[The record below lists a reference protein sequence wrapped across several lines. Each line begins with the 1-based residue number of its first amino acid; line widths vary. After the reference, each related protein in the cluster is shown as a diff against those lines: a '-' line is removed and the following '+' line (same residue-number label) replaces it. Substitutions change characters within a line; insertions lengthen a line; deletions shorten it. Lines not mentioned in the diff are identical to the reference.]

1 MLTADELIRKALQD
15 RADTVTT
22 NTLRYPE
29 MRQDS
34 PTRRPHQ
41 PGAGGRTRALLATAA
56 TVVAVVAIAV
66 GAYGLRSGG
75 GNSNP
80 ASGTPKALVGTHW
93 RLTEIR
99 SAGDTSR
106 VPPTYTAELAFGAG
120 GQLNG
125 RDGINALAGSYRTSG
140 SRITLH
146 VTEVGAAG
154 GTGTIPAQEAMSGIY
169 VPTSPQADS
178 VTSTFS
184 LTATTL
190 TVTSS
195 RWTLTFHI
203 VPASST
209 STPTS
214 TPTPTL
220 SAPDSYCLHTPPP
233 RTGTDTSLVPATP
246 TALTIYPNGPTRPA
260 KTITDISAL
269 VQALDALPTNP
280 AANGCQARG
289 ASALPAVGTYEL
301 HFHYLSGPDVL
312 VNVLPQCRP
321 SINNRRLQADSS
333 TTVIPLIQ
341 AALEQS

>member
-1 MLTADELIRKALQD
+1 MPTADERIRKALQD
-15 RADTVTT
+15 RADTVTP

-34 PTRRPHQ
+34 PTRRPHR
-41 PGAGGRTRALLATAA
+41 PSAGGRTRAMFATAA
-56 TVVAVVAIAV
+56 TVVAVFAIAI
-66 GAYGLRSGG
+66 GAYGLRTGG

-80 ASGTPKALVGTHW
+80 ASGTETALVGTQW

-99 SAGDTSR
+99 SAGSTSR
-106 VPPTYTAELAFGAG
+106 VPATYTAELAFGAG

-125 RDGINALAGSYRTSG
+125 RDGLNGLAGSYRTSG

-146 VTEVGAAG
+146 VTAVGAAG

-169 VPTSPQADS
+169 VPTSPNTDS

-190 TVTSS
+190 TVTTR
-195 RWTLTFHI
+195 RWVLTFSI

-209 STPTS
+209 STPT
-214 TPTPTL
+214 PTPTL
-220 SAPDSYCLHTPPP
+220 RAPDSYCLHTPPP
-233 RTGTDTSLVPATP
+233 RTGTDTNLVPATP
-246 TALTIYPNGPTRPA
+246 TALTICPNGPTQPA

-289 ASALPAVGTYEL
+289 PNALPAVGTYEL
-301 HFHYLSGPDVL
+301 HFHYQSGPDVL
-312 VNVLPQCRP
+312 VNVIPQCRP
-321 SINNRRLQADSS
+321 SINNKRLQADSS